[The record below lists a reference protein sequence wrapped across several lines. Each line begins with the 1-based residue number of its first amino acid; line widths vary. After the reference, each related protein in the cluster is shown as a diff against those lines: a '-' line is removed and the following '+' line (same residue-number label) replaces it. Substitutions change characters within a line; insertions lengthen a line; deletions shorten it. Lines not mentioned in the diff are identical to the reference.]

1 MASLPYADAPL
12 PPRILLADD
21 NPDNAALIAL
31 FLEGAPYRLEKAANG
46 RQAVERH
53 FAAPYDLIFMDLEMP
68 GMDGYE
74 ATRAIQA
81 REREEGRPAV
91 PILALTAHALTEHRE
106 RCRQA
111 GFTAFL
117 VKPVRRASILT
128 ALAEHLGPPTEASRP
143 SAPEPTAAAAPD
155 RERLRSILPIFCNT
169 CEESLAAVE
178 QALVDDD
185 MEVVRREGHRIKG
198 SARSFGFPELGQ
210 AGEDLERAGGRGDAP
225 AARTALKQAR
235 DRLAQAKK
243 ELAGDAS

>member
-1 MASLPYADAPL
+1 MAAQLHATPQ

-31 FLEGAPYRLEKAANG
+31 FLEDAPYRLEKACDG

-74 ATRAIQA
+74 ATRTIRS
-81 REREEGRPAV
+81 RERQEGRPPI

-111 GFTAFL
+111 GFTDFL
-117 VKPVRRASILT
+117 VKPVRRAAILA
-128 ALAEHLGPPTEASRP
+128 ALAEYLGPPT
-143 SAPEPTAAAAPD
+143 APDPPAEPKTTTATAPD
-155 RERLRSILPIFCNT
+155 RERLRPILPIFCRT
-169 CEESLAAVE
+169 CEESLAAAE
-178 QALVDDD
+178 QALADDD
-185 MEVVRREGHRIKG
+185 MEGVRMQGHRIKG
-198 SARSFGFPELGQ
+198 SARSFGFPEIGQ
-210 AGEDLERAGGRGDAP
+210 AGEDMERAGSRGDAP

-243 ELAGDAS
+243 ELAE